1 MIPQIWV
8 LAYQS
13 LRTVV
18 ESGTQDCRHLWPHLC
33 QNCVCRMLHNQFAIN
48 HAPEKLERVAIAAD
62 WMDDNQV
69 LLGCIERDSVD
80 PAPFVHG
87 FLAFP
92 HGFEDSVIVCTL
104 IETLEYIQVISKSCW
119 FATR

>member
-1 MIPQIWV
+1 
-8 LAYQS
+8 
-13 LRTVV
+13 
-18 ESGTQDCRHLWPHLC
+18 
-33 QNCVCRMLHNQFAIN
+33 MLHNQFAID

-62 WMDDNQV
+62 WMNDNQV

-104 IETLEYIQVISKSCW
+104 INVGTHSGHQQKLLVRHPLKLLEW
-119 FATR
+119 PHH